1 MMEWSDAKY
10 FIIKNCEYL
19 EKSVGVVKKDIILLA
34 FDHLL

>member
-19 EKSVGVVKKDIILLA
+19 EKSVGVVKKIS
-34 FDHLL
+34 FC